1 MTRLD
6 IINGLKNRGYEAQAQ
21 ESIKNGITFEGIVIR
36 SESAIAPVIYTDPII
51 NESDTVEEA
60 ADKILRLYEAHSTA
74 PFDVDVL
81 KDPNWIL
88 EHITIWLNSL
98 IPMSRL

>member
-6 IINGLKNRGYEAQAQ
+6 IINELKNRGYEAQAQ
-21 ESIKNGITFEGIVIR
+21 ESIKNGITFEGIVIQ

-60 ADKILRLYEAHSTA
+60 ADRLLRLYEAHSKA
-74 PFDVDVL
+74 IID
-81 KDPNWIL
+81 KK
-88 EHITIWLNSL
+88 
-98 IPMSRL
+98 